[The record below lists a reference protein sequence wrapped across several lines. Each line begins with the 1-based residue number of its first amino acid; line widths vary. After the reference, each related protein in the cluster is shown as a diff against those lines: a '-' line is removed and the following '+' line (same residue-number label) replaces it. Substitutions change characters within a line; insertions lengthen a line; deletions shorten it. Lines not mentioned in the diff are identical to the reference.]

1 MTPQIA
7 PLNTP
12 QPFFSERG
20 FGISGTSRV
29 PLPYLEQPISPN
41 DDDFHRAITAEELL
55 VGIHEDIHRKFA
67 SRRA

>member
-12 QPFFSERG
+12 SPFFSERG
-20 FGISGTSRV
+20 FGIPDTSRV

-41 DDDFHRAITAEELL
+41 DNDFYRAITAEELKARMR
-55 VGIHEDIHRKFA
+55 VSIHNFFA
-67 SRRA
+67 NKQ